1 LLSAAFGLGST
12 VPASSQ
18 PPAVSPGQPGF
29 PDEAGL
35 AHPPDGGGRPLP
47 QFVPSSPR
55 RTVTRDRVLVVDDD
69 PGIRGLAREALTA
82 AGYEVGEASC
92 RQDIRAGF
100 DALRPDVV
108 LLDVSLPDGSTIEL
122 LSELRDEWPATEVVI
137 MTDPIG
143 FDLAGEAAKS
153 GVFALLCKPLRAE
166 ELVEAVGQACA
177 HKAMGA

>member
-1 LLSAAFGLGST
+1 M
-12 VPASSQ
+12 PA
-18 PPAVSPGQPGF
+18 
-29 PDEAGL
+29 
-35 AHPPDGGGRPLP
+35 
-47 QFVPSSPR
+47 SPR
-55 RTVTRDRVLVVDDD
+55 RTVARDRVLVVDDD
-69 PGIRGLAREALTA
+69 PGIRSLAKDALTA

-92 RQDIRAGF
+92 LRDIRAGF

-122 LSELRDEWPATEVVI
+122 LSELREEWPATEVVI
-137 MTDPIG
+137 MTDPSA

-166 ELVEAVGQACA
+166 ELVETVGQACA